1 MRFNPLIMSKNV
13 LLFFQFPWCQAVC
26 SERQWLCSP
35 TPLHWK
41 IYLMISNSCSKFMI
55 YVSTVLKFVAN
66 IFVQCGL
73 LPNTYL
79 HIPATQILS
88 SVLSLYW
95 KNILESHWNLIFVA
109 LKTNSIV
116 MKTDSSTENRRF
128 TKYLE
133 FL

>member
-1 MRFNPLIMSKNV
+1 
-13 LLFFQFPWCQAVC
+13 
-26 SERQWLCSP
+26 
-35 TPLHWK
+35 
-41 IYLMISNSCSKFMI
+41 MI

-116 MKTDSSTENRRF
+116 MKTDSSIENRRF
-128 TKYLE
+128 TISTI
-133 FL
+133 

>member
-13 LLFFQFPWCQAVC
+13 LLFFQFPWCQAVVKD
-26 SERQWLCSP
+26 SGFVLS
-35 TPLHWK
+35 PLHWK

-88 SVLSLYW
+88 SMLSLYW
-95 KNILESHWNLIFVA
+95 KNILESHWNFIFFA

-116 MKTDSSTENRRF
+116 MKTDSSIENRY
-128 TKYLE
+128 KDVL
-133 FL
+133 LGI